1 MIMPLLL
8 STLMAAFASPE
19 PQINPQLLQQRW
31 AAKWITHPTA
41 ATKAYGVFHFRKRFT
56 LAQKPEQFLIHVS
69 ADNRY
74 RLFVNGQFVCYGPA
88 RGDLAHWR
96 FESIDIAPYLQ
107 AGENALA
114 AAAWNFGE
122 FIPWAQMTHETAF
135 ILQGDSEAEAL
146 VNTNKDWKVTQNA
159 AYSPLPVDSR
169 TLRTFIVVGPGDRVV
184 AEKYPWGWETSHFD
198 DSTWLVVRELGA
210 GTPREMRDGGSHWML
225 MPRAIPFME
234 ETLQRIPKIARA
246 QGIPSEKDFL
256 LGRKAL
262 TIPARTSGTMLLDQT
277 HLTTAYPELLVSGGK
292 GSTIKLVYAEA
303 LVDANR
309 NKGHRDEIAGREIF
323 GYHDEF
329 LPDGGPQR
337 LFRPLWLR
345 TFRYL
350 QVEIQTAEEPL
361 VLHDLYG
368 KFTGYPFEEQAA
380 FTSSEPALQ
389 NIWNVGWR
397 TARLCAGETYYDCP
411 YYEQLQYVG
420 DTRIQALVS
429 LYVSGDDR
437 LMRNAIV
444 QFDDSRI
451 PEGLTASRYP
461 SHVAQIIPPY
471 SLFWIA
477 MVHDYWRHREDA
489 QFAQSFLPGIRGV
502 IAWYERYIDETGM
515 LGPMP
520 WWNFADWLDE
530 WEGGVPPGADD
541 GHSALITLQLIYNL
555 DYAAELAEA
564 FQRAAEAAHYRALAA
579 KLKQA
584 VKTLCWDES
593 RKLFADTPEKK
604 IFSQHVNVMAVLV
617 DLIPNNEQ
625 KAFVEKLLAEQ
636 NLSQSTFYY
645 RFYLHQAMKRAG
657 LGERYLEMLGPWHD
671 MLKLGLTTFAEKPE
685 PTRSDCHAWSASPNY
700 DLLAT
705 VCGIEPGAPG
715 FASVR
720 IAPQLGALQW
730 VKASMP
736 HPRGEVVVDL
746 QRKGEQGLQGEVTL
760 PEGVSGIFLWNGK
773 TQTLKAG
780 KQKMGF

>member
-1 MIMPLLL
+1 MLPLLFSSIL
-8 STLMAAFASPE
+8 ATSPSQQL
-19 PQINPQLLQQRW
+19 QINPQLLQHRW
-31 AAKWITHPTA
+31 PAKWITHPVA
-41 ATKAYGVFHFRKRFT
+41 STKEYGVFHFRKHFT
-56 LAQKPEQFLIHVS
+56 LGQKPEQFLIHVS

-74 RLFVNGQFVCYGPA
+74 RLFVNGQFLVHGPA

-96 FESIDIAPYLQ
+96 FESVDLAPYLQ
-107 AGENALA
+107 AGENVLA
-114 AAAWNFGE
+114 AVVWNFGE

-135 ILQGDSEAEAL
+135 ILQGNTEAEAL
-146 VNTNKDWKVTQNA
+146 VNTNKDWKVTQNT

-169 TLRTFIVVGPGDRVV
+169 TLHTFIVVGPGDRVE
-184 AEKYPWGWETSHFD
+184 AAQYPWGWETSRFD
-198 DSTWLVVRELGA
+198 DSAWLGARELGA

-225 MPRAIPFME
+225 MPRNIPFME
-234 ETLQRIPKIARA
+234 ETLQRIPKIARTNGLQA
-246 QGIPSEKDFL
+246 GKDFL
-256 LGRKAL
+256 LGGKAL
-262 TIPARTSGTMLLDQT
+262 TVPPRTAATMLLDQT
-277 HLTTAYPELLVSGGK
+277 HLTTAYPELLVSRGK
-292 GSTIKLVYAEA
+292 GSTIKLTYAEA
-303 LVDANR
+303 LVDSNR
-309 NKGHRDEIAGREIF
+309 DKGHRDEIANREIF

-329 LPDGGPQR
+329 LPDGGAQR
-337 LFRPLWLR
+337 LFRPLWFR
-345 TFRYL
+345 TFRYM
-350 QVEIQTAEEPL
+350 QIEIQTAEEPL

-368 KFTGYPFEEQAA
+368 KFTGYPFEARAA

-437 LMRNAIV
+437 LMRNAIM

-451 PEGLTASRYP
+451 PDGLTASRYP
-461 SHVAQIIPPY
+461 SYVVQIIPPY

-489 QFAQSFLPGIRGV
+489 EFVQSFLPGIRNV
-502 IAWYERYIDETGM
+502 IDWYERYIDDTGM

-530 WEGGVPPGADD
+530 WKGGVPPGADD

-564 FQRAAEAAHYRALAA
+564 FQRTAEATHYRALSLQ
-579 KLKQA
+579 LKQA
-584 VKTLCWDES
+584 LQKSCWDES
-593 RKLFADTPEKK
+593 RGLFADTPEKK
-604 IFSQHVNVMAVLV
+604 TFSQHVNVMAVLV
-617 DLIPNNEQ
+617 ALIPPNEQ
-625 KAFVEKLLAEQ
+625 KAFVEKVLAEQ
-636 NLSQSTFYY
+636 NLSQCTFYY
-645 RFYLHQAMKRAG
+645 RFYLHQALKKAG
-657 LGERYLEMLGPWHD
+657 LSDRYLEMLDPWHD

-705 VCGIEPGAPG
+705 VCGIEPDAPG

-720 IAPQLGALQW
+720 IASHLGSLQW
-730 VKASMP
+730 IKARMP
-736 HPRGEVVVDL
+736 HPRGEIVIDL
-746 QRKGEQGLQGEVTL
+746 SRKGASDIAGEITL
-760 PEGVSGIFLWNGK
+760 PEGVSGKFLWNGK
-773 TQTLKAG
+773 AQMLKAG
-780 KQKMGF
+780 KQKVAI